1 MKLNENNIGDVKKS
15 LHGVTG
21 IDEFTINDDKDSIIV
36 NTTLPFTTVQN
47 TIEETHGVQAVLKG
61 YTGTTG
67 KCLPSTLGVICENL
81 FGAHWRFFKLRG

>member
-1 MKLNENNIGDVKKS
+1 MKS

-67 KCLPSTLGVICENL
+67 KCLSSD
-81 FGAHWRFFKLRG
+81 LRSFVKISSGLIGDFSS